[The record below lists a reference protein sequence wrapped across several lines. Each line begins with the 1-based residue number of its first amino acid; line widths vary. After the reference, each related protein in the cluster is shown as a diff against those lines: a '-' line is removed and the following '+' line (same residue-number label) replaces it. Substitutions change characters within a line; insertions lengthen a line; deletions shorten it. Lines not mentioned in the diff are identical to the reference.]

1 MMLQNVVVCFAILL
15 FSLCILFVGTTP
27 YPNEDMLVG
36 RTEHCC

>member
-1 MMLQNVVVCFAILL
+1 MMLQDVVYVCLLL
-15 FSLCILFVGTTP
+15 FSLCILFVDTTP